1 MRVPGP
7 HAMTSSLFTLLGAVL
22 VNNNVALV
30 RILEL
35 HAAMGV
41 ASTGLDTFKQ

>member
-22 VNNNVALV
+22 GNNNVTLV

-35 HAAMGV
+35 CAAMDG
-41 ASTGLDTFKQ
+41 ASSGLDTFKQ